1 MLRSRIDLLE
11 RTLRA
16 HSIDVDTSLAR
27 TFNAQGEDPGNHHL
41 AHDHSE
47 HSRELAGSL
56 SSDALLNFDCDGEAR
71 YFGMTSGR
79 LEFNTS
85 PSNDAPDLPLPGDSP
100 KDAEQ
105 LRFSRFNH
113 DTVDEK
119 LVSNDVEDELIATYF
134 KWEQPWA
141 QVVDEHLFRSHRA
154 TKGRYF
160 SSLLLNSILA
170 IASRYSTRREIRSDP
185 NDPKT
190 AGIPFLEKAETLLH
204 SELRWPSI
212 TTIQSL
218 SILGV
223 FYVAIGSDAAGWL
236 HAGMAQR
243 LALDMGLNIDHAST
257 ALSESHSLQEINLR
271 RRIYWSIYCMDK
283 LSAIYLGRVC
293 TMLESQADVPL
304 PCRDRSSVQ
313 SGNEPAADRP
323 SILHDKLLWSLVG
336 VCQIMEK
343 ILVAL
348 YYPKSRIKGQEVP
361 SFISTITLDLK
372 NWSYNLPK
380 DLNLDIGRASQSEP
394 AVYILHMVY
403 HTAFIL
409 LYKSFV
415 LKSQDSAAR
424 KTSYAAAISICTVGS
439 KYRKTF
445 HSFYQ
450 SPITA
455 THCTLS
461 AVLTLIEAFN
471 HYWDDIN
478 IAGTKS
484 SIEIGLTVLK
494 ELSDSWYP
502 AKRIHQNL
510 DKLWR
515 SARFFSS
522 RGHRS
527 LASEGAVASHH
538 RGTDRQMN
546 GDDDKTLPAT
556 NGKGTNSAS
565 EPILTSTASHVMEP
579 REALGQESL
588 PMFEDFSFLDPALGD
603 PSLSVGLDLLDNFS
617 YLETDRLFQ
626 SDALPTDY
634 SVFDSSNGN
643 FPQRQ

>member
-223 FYVAIGSDAAGWL
+223 FYVVG
-236 HAGMAQR
+236 HTR
-243 LALDMGLNIDHAST
+243 T
-257 ALSESHSLQEINLR
+257 
-271 RRIYWSIYCMDK
+271 
-283 LSAIYLGRVC
+283 RV
-293 TMLESQADVPL
+293 
-304 PCRDRSSVQ
+304 
-313 SGNEPAADRP
+313 
-323 SILHDKLLWSLVG
+323 
-336 VCQIMEK
+336 
-343 ILVAL
+343 
-348 YYPKSRIKGQEVP
+348 
-361 SFISTITLDLK
+361 
-372 NWSYNLPK
+372 
-380 DLNLDIGRASQSEP
+380 
-394 AVYILHMVY
+394 
-403 HTAFIL
+403 
-409 LYKSFV
+409 
-415 LKSQDSAAR
+415 
-424 KTSYAAAISICTVGS
+424 
-439 KYRKTF
+439 
-445 HSFYQ
+445 YQ
-450 SPITA
+450 PIT
-455 THCTLS
+455 
-461 AVLTLIEAFN
+461 
-471 HYWDDIN
+471 
-478 IAGTKS
+478 
-484 SIEIGLTVLK
+484 
-494 ELSDSWYP
+494 
-502 AKRIHQNL
+502 
-510 DKLWR
+510 
-515 SARFFSS
+515 
-522 RGHRS
+522 
-527 LASEGAVASHH
+527 
-538 RGTDRQMN
+538 
-546 GDDDKTLPAT
+546 
-556 NGKGTNSAS
+556 
-565 EPILTSTASHVMEP
+565 
-579 REALGQESL
+579 
-588 PMFEDFSFLDPALGD
+588 
-603 PSLSVGLDLLDNFS
+603 
-617 YLETDRLFQ
+617 
-626 SDALPTDY
+626 
-634 SVFDSSNGN
+634 
-643 FPQRQ
+643 